1 MPFVGKLIY
10 PKSAKNA
17 VKEVNFFTGHPVY
30 WWVKMVERDGRHE
43 GVDNT
48 VEDEIG
54 VSESNHTKY
63 MEKIET
69 AILVKQKYEE
79 NQLPIL
85 LLFMVFIFI
94 IILMFLSEWIDP
106 LEVLRS
112 SKHQMVIIEE
122 WGVRSEE

>member
-1 MPFVGKLIY
+1 
-10 PKSAKNA
+10 
-17 VKEVNFFTGHPVY
+17 
-30 WWVKMVERDGRHE
+30 MVERDGRHE

-122 WGVRSEE
+122 